1 MRLGAWA
8 ALGALAVGVFLVLQA
23 ASSRRRTGPSS
34 GSLLGVA
41 SGAVVL
47 AIVIGRDLDALARLP
62 EAFLARPI
70 AIVVAIAAVAVAFA
84 LVDVAYVRGL
94 PLLARLVGG
103 AGVPTELRSDAA
115 MAVLALAIAVA
126 TLVGLVRLDRAP
138 ITSGGIPNGGPTP
151 GGTPSD
157 GTPSAGPGTGNG
169 WFAGMRIFDLPA
181 EAMAVTMRSG
191 RDGYVSLNSGQ
202 ILEFTLPV
210 DAASPIQLK
219 TVLEGLDHPRGIAIR
234 QDRLYVVE
242 RGPLPC
248 KPEVA
253 LCGAADVNPASTLE
267 GEVTILSAARARVR
281 AFDIKPD
288 GTLGPGT
295 VVIADLPV
303 IDALH
308 SANDITLGPDGFLY
322 LAVGNVDKLFRAPE
336 RVDGLTPH
344 PEWLGTVLRFDGSG
358 ASPEVYAHGLRNV
371 YQVAFDGQGRMWAVD
386 NDGPAIDGWRA
397 EEVVQI
403 KQGRDYGFPFEGTF
417 GPQPKRDDFAIW
429 ISRHKG
435 NAGVMT
441 ADRVGMGTG
450 LLAGAEGALSF
461 IGQGD
466 VEDLWTAA
474 YSEYAEQDLLDV
486 PGTIT
491 SIQAV
496 SPDELVASVYSG
508 GAVPGA
514 LYLIRVR

>member
-1 MRLGAWA
+1 LRLAAWA
-8 ALGALAVGVFLVLQA
+8 VLGALAVGVFLVLQSA
-23 ASSRRRTGPSS
+23 WGRRRGGP
-34 GSLLGVA
+34 GGGALLGIA
-41 SGAVVL
+41 AGAGVV

-62 EAFLARPI
+62 DVFLARPI
-70 AIVVAIAAVAVAFA
+70 SVLVAIGAVGVAFA
-84 LVDVAYVRGL
+84 LVDVAWVRGL
-94 PLLARLVGG
+94 PILARAIG
-103 AGVPTELRSDAA
+103 AASVPADLRSDAA
-115 MAVLALAIAVA
+115 VAVLSLGIAVV
-126 TLVGLVRLDRAP
+126 TLVGLVRLDRTP
-138 ITSGGIPNGGPTP
+138 ITSGGIASGPSPTGTP
-151 GGTPSD
+151 GVGSPAGTPV
-157 GTPSAGPGTGNG
+157 PGAG
-169 WFAGMRIFDLPA
+169 WFVGVRTFDLPA
-181 EAMAVTMRSG
+181 GALAVTMRAG
-191 RDGYVSLNSGQ
+191 RSGYVSLDSGQ
-202 ILEFTLPV
+202 IVEFTLPS
-210 DAASPIQLK
+210 DETSPIQLT
-219 TVLEGLDHPRGIAIR
+219 TVLDGLDHPRGIAIR
-234 QDRLYVVE
+234 GDRLYVVE

-267 GEVTILSAARARVR
+267 GEVTILAAARARVR
-281 AFDIKPD
+281 SFEIKPD
-288 GTLGPGT
+288 GTLGTGT

-308 SANDITLGPDGFLY
+308 SANDITLGPDDLLY

-344 PEWLGTVLRFDGSG
+344 PEWLGTILRFDGSG
-358 ASPEVYAHGLRNV
+358 APPEVYAHGLRNV
-371 YQVAFDGQGRMWAVD
+371 YQVAFDDQGRMWAVD

-397 EEVVQI
+397 EELVQI
-403 KQGRDYGFPFEGTF
+403 KEGRNYGFPFEGTF
-417 GPQPKRDDFAIW
+417 GPQPKRDDFAVW

-435 NAGVMT
+435 NAGVLT

-450 LLAGAEGALSF
+450 VLAGAEGALSF

-474 YSEYAEQDLLDV
+474 YSEYAEQDLLDL

-496 SPDELVASVYSG
+496 SHDELVASLYGG

>member
-1 MRLGAWA
+1 M
-8 ALGALAVGVFLVLQA
+8 FLVLQA
-23 ASSRRRTGPSS
+23 IWSRRGTRPSS

-47 AIVIGRDLDALARLP
+47 AIVIGRDLNELARLP

-70 AIVVAIAAVAVAFA
+70 SLVVAITAIAVAFA
-84 LVDVAYVRGL
+84 LVDMAYIRGL
-94 PLLARLVGG
+94 PLLARLVDG
-103 AGVPTELRSDAA
+103 AGVPTDLRSEAA
-115 MAVLALAIAVA
+115 LGVLWLVIAIV
-126 TLVGLVRLDRAP
+126 TLVGLVRLDRVSISP
-138 ITSGGIPNGGPTP
+138 GGIPSGGPTP
-151 GGTPSD
+151 AGTP
-157 GTPSAGPGTGNG
+157 GVGEPSATPVPGAG
-169 WFAGMRIFDLPA
+169 WFVGVRTFDLPA
-181 EAMAVTMRSG
+181 GALAVTMREGRSG
-191 RDGYVSLNSGQ
+191 YLSLDSGQ
-202 ILEFTLPV
+202 VLEFTLPV
-210 DAASPIQLK
+210 DAANPIQLR
-219 TVLEGLDHPRGIAIR
+219 TALEGLDHPRGIAIR

-267 GEVTILSAARARVR
+267 GEVTILSKARARVT

-295 VVIADLPV
+295 LVIADLPV

-308 SANDITLGPDGFLY
+308 SANDITVGPDGLLY

-344 PEWLGTVLRFDGSG
+344 PEWLGTILRFDGSG
-358 ASPEVYAHGLRNV
+358 ATPEIFAHGLRNV
-371 YQVAFDGQGRMWAVD
+371 YQVAFDSQGLMWAVD

-397 EEVVQI
+397 EEVIQI

-417 GPQPKRDDFAIW
+417 GAQPKRDDFAVW

-435 NAGVMT
+435 NAGVVT

-450 LLAGAEGALSF
+450 LLAGAEGALSL

-466 VEDLWTAA
+466 VEDLWTTA

-496 SPDELVASVYSG
+496 SPDELVASVYG
-508 GAVPGA
+508 GGTNPGA
-514 LYLIRVR
+514 LYLIRIR